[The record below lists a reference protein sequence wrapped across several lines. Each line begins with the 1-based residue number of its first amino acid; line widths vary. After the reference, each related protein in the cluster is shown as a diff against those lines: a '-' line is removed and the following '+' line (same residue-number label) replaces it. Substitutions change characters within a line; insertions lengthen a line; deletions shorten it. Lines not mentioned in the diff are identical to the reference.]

1 VEGTQTGIPITMEVH
16 PTLFYRKDLL
26 EEHGIAVPQTM
37 EELAEAAKKLTL
49 DTNGD
54 GKADIYGIAM
64 RGKRAAAT
72 SVWAAFLHSYGGDWL
87 DADRNPAIDSPEAI
101 AAFEAYG
108 QLLKESGPPGSTG
121 NHWYEVVSLMQQGK
135 VAFACDASLF
145 YAWFED
151 PEKSQVVGKVGYS
164 VLPAGPK
171 GRVPSTVVW
180 SLTIPYLSENPEAAW
195 MFIQW
200 ATSKDIA
207 LQLLKKKIAGGRTS
221 PWQDAEVKEMFPSD
235 FIEAFQGGAK
245 VASSVWNP
253 PVVAATEIRDVIGA
267 VIVDAILGKEVEGAA
282 KKAAEQMKQI
292 MEQTE

>member
-1 VEGTQTGIPITMEVH
+1 MEVH

-49 DTNGD
+49 DTDND
-54 GKADIYGIAM
+54 GKIDIYGIAM

-121 NHWYEVVSLMQQGK
+121 NHWYEVVSFMSQGK

-145 YAWFED
+145 YATFED

-180 SLTIPYLSENPEAAW
+180 SLTIPYLSEHPEAAW

-235 FIEAFQGGAK
+235 FIEAFQEGAK
-245 VASSVWNP
+245 VASPVWNP

-267 VIVDAILGKEVEGAA
+267 VIVDAILGKEVEDAA

-292 MEQTE
+292 METTE